1 MDLNP
6 QELLKICEKDF
17 LKKYEKAPIIDID
30 AELNAIQIATRKD
43 DLGFPLLTGYER
55 TAIKKKLQALQLILN
70 DIKNKKLDEQTQ
82 QIKKQ
87 EAQYSEQAA
96 KRHVYVDKDVRYSHD
111 DIIITM
117 QFQGTRK
124 IPLDAVQFI
133 TATST
138 EINIPCQSKRKR
150 KFDLTKIP
158 AQYWRMMEEHK
169 MAPIF
174 FTIERS
180 GMLDKN
186 GNEIGL
192 WSNQKDYDAVIGQ
205 RQISP
210 TVLALMV
217 V

>member
-6 QELLKICEKDF
+6 KELLNISEKDF
-17 LKKYEKAPIIDID
+17 EKEYEKAQIIDID
-30 AELNAIQIATRKD
+30 AELNAIQTATRKD
-43 DLGFPLLTGYER
+43 DLGLPLLTGYER
-55 TAIKKKLQALQLILN
+55 TAIKKKLRALQLILT
-70 DIKNKKLDEQTQ
+70 DIKTTKLEEETQ

-87 EAQYSEQAA
+87 GAQYSEQAA
-96 KRHVYVDKDVRYSHD
+96 KRHVFIDKDVRYCYD
-111 DIIITM
+111 DIIVTM

-138 EINIPCQSKRKR
+138 EIAIPCQSKRNR

-158 AQYWRMMEEHK
+158 AQYWRMLEQHK
-169 MAPIF
+169 MTPIF

-180 GMLDKN
+180 GMLDKK
-186 GNEIGL
+186 GNLIPY
-192 WSNQKDYDAVIGQ
+192 WSNQKDYDAVVGQ